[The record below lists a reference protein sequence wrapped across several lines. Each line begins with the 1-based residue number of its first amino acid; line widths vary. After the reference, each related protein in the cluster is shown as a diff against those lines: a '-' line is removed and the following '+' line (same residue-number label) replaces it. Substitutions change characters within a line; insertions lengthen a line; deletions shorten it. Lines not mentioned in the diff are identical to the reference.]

1 MPLRE
6 LAPRFRLARLARL
19 PISLGIIPL
28 SVLFDRLRIVNP
40 VRLPISLG
48 ILPLRELPFRFR
60 IAKSARSPNSFGMV
74 PVNELLFR
82 ERLDTDPESQVTPN
96 QKHSVPADPNQPVLF
111 VQLAPSVELYNAIK
125 ALLSTELILL
135 VD

>member
-1 MPLRE
+1 
-6 LAPRFRLARLARL
+6 
-19 PISLGIIPL
+19 
-28 SVLFDRLRIVNP
+28 
-40 VRLPISLG
+40 
-48 ILPLRELPFRFR
+48 
-60 IAKSARSPNSFGMV
+60 MV

-125 ALLSTELILL
+125 ARLSTELILL
-135 VD
+135 VDWLPIPAGRPPVIEFCVNVKVAKLAKLPISLGMTPESSLLEILR